1 MEIIITKTFEDLGT
15 TYQVGTRHHVATSVA
30 ERYIQHKVAERYKY
44 KSVAERL
51 SSEEAERARL
61 NAAQKC
67 GRPLTDAE
75 RAAILGPLQGSSAER
90 IFCPA

>member
-1 MEIIITKTFEDLGT
+1 
-15 TYQVGTRHHVATSVA
+15 VGTRHHVATSVA

-61 NAAQKC
+61 NPVAPAAVTWAVVK
-67 GRPLTDAE
+67 GAVSE
-75 RAAILGPLQGSSAER
+75 RYHISAR
-90 IFCPA
+90 WFSCQLHFGAL